1 MTTHKSLK
9 AMAAD
14 PADPQVKKTDLWK
27 VDPRRLIEIDGFN
40 LRDYDDPDVIAQ
52 IQAFADAYAADDARA
67 GRHPDHGR
75 AGGRRTASRGASL
88 HQNRRGR
95 DQGSCAAS

>member
-1 MTTHKSLK
+1 MTAKTSLK

-14 PADPQVKKTDLWK
+14 PNDLQVKKTDLWK

-52 IQAFADAYAADDARA
+52 KKRAARETERA
-67 GRHPDHGR
+67 
-75 AGGRRTASRGASL
+75 AKAS
-88 HQNRRGR
+88 
-95 DQGSCAAS
+95 QGELPNLS